1 MFGFL
6 ETDIMNTEGY
16 VRYLFEN
23 TFISFEKFFILSN
36 HLRVKG

>member
-23 TFISFEKFFILSN
+23 SIVHFGKFFILAS
-36 HLRVKG
+36 HLVKA